1 MVGVKQPM
9 KGVIYLPP
17 KVAEHYHAAGVLTED
32 TLVGALRDSFAR
44 HSDRIAVSEE
54 DVRISYREL
63 DEITERAAAALVRL
77 GLRAL
82 DPVLFQVY
90 NCKELVFAVVAC
102 LKAGLLPI
110 CTLAAHRR
118 SEIGQIG
125 RQAGA
130 RAHIVS
136 APDGRFDLVS
146 FALEMKDEIPTV
158 DHVIAVRTDG
168 SDIGEAL
175 SFERLAA
182 AEDLGEARETLA
194 AIEHDPW
201 QVAIMQLSGGTSGTP
216 KIIPRFNN
224 DYLYTMRS
232 TLAWFG
238 FDESLV
244 SFTPNPMMHNAPMAC
259 FWGPALAA
267 GGEVAIAAGQDI
279 AAIDVLMAARKPTWN
294 LIAMVH
300 ILRLQEYGTFD
311 RQKFDNAYGFVIL
324 DGAREVSDIVG
335 APAYRVFGMT
345 EGLVCFG
352 RHSDPPLAVTT
363 TVGNPVSEHDEIK
376 LVGPGST
383 DEVQPGEAGE
393 LLVRGPCTIRGYY
406 DAQERNAEAFTA
418 DGFYRSGDLMSYA
431 FIEGRRYLRFEGRV
445 KDVVDRGGEKIN
457 CSEVETAIAKDD
469 RIGAVACVG
478 MPDRLYGER
487 LCAFIVMQPGEKAPT
502 VAELGDFLGR
512 QGLAKF
518 KFPERIEVLEELPM
532 TSAGK
537 LSKPQLRKAIADKVA
552 AEQGEGA

>member
-9 KGVIYLPP
+9 KGVVYLEP
-17 KVAEHYHAAGVLTED
+17 KVIDHYNAVGVLTED
-32 TLVGALRDSFAR
+32 TLVGALRESFGR
-44 HSDRIAVSEE
+44 HSDRIAISEE
-54 DVRISYREL
+54 GVRVSYREL

-77 GLRAL
+77 GLRPL

-90 NCKELVFAVVAC
+90 NSKELVFAVVAC

-118 SEIGQIG
+118 SEIAQIG

-136 APDGRFDLVS
+136 APDGRFDLLS
-146 FALEMKDEIPTV
+146 FALEMKDEIPTLA
-158 DHVIAVRTDG
+158 HVIAVRTDG
-168 SDIGEAL
+168 EDIGEVL

-182 AEDLGEARETLA
+182 AEDLGAARETLA
-194 AIEHDPW
+194 RIEHDPW
-201 QVAIMQLSGGTSGTP
+201 QVAIFQLSGGTSGTP

-224 DYLYTMRS
+224 DYLYTMRA

-238 FDESLV
+238 FDEMLV

-259 FWGPALAA
+259 FWGPALIA
-267 GGEVAIAAGQDI
+267 GGEVAIAAGHDI
-279 AAIDVLMAARKPTWN
+279 AAIEAIMAERKPTWN

-300 ILRLQEYGTFD
+300 ILRLQEFGTFE
-311 RQKFDNAYGFVIL
+311 RHSFDNAYGFVIL

-352 RHSDPPLAVTT
+352 RHCDPLAAITS
-363 TVGNPVSEHDEIK
+363 TVGRPVSEHDEIK
-376 LVGPGST
+376 LVRPGST

-406 DAQERNAEAFTA
+406 DAEERNAEAFTA
-418 DGFYRSGDLMSYA
+418 DGFYRSGDLMSFA
-431 FIEGRRYLRFEGRV
+431 FIDGKRYLRFEGRV

-457 CSEVETAIAKDD
+457 CSEVEEAIAKDG
-469 RIGAVACVG
+469 RIGAIACVG

-487 LCAFIVMQPGEKAPT
+487 LCAFIVMQPGETAPT
-502 VAELGDFLGR
+502 IAELGALLGE

-518 KFPERIEVLEELPM
+518 KFPERIEVVEELPL

-537 LSKPQLRKAIADKVA
+537 LSKPQLRKIIADKLA
-552 AEQGEGA
+552 AEQAAT